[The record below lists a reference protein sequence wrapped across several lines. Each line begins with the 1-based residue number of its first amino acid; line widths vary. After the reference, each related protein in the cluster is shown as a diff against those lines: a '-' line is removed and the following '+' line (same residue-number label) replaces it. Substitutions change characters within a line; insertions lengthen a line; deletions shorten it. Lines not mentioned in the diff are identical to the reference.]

1 MGVRGLTSYIA
12 KNAERY
18 LEPFELHD
26 CNLVIDGDSLSS
38 NLYRW
43 NSQCNSAFGGDYD
56 QYYRTVIEFFD
67 ALRQCNIT
75 PYVLLD
81 GGYPRKKLATVR
93 TRLRAKIGAVKHI
106 NPFACLALFPLLMRE
121 VFVDALKDSGI
132 AYMRCIFEADDEVA
146 ILARKLNCPVL
157 SYDSDFYIH
166 NVKYIPSVT
175 LTAKVKHKKIP
186 RKLQRKDKTK
196 VNADDGP
203 MIDEKYKFLDCCLY
217 KIENLVKGQLNDDQL
232 PLFAALLGNDYVSRK
247 LFKSFYNQISLK
259 NCGGKRDT
267 KQQRRIIAL
276 LKWLQHETH
285 ESALKKVLGRLP
297 KEERSYVLSQIKNA
311 MSGYNTEESRAFTY
325 FFNLLRIDED
335 DGRKNIEKIVEFVDY
350 NSSDYESDV
359 NEEDELDNEID
370 TTDESDSDDNSNG
383 KEEDNVK
390 NIAEIKIDEILTEEL
405 SSFRNYQPPEWILSK
420 ILNAAVPRYFI
431 DLLYLK
437 LYVNAPQIENFILPD
452 CNEIALPILQFIF
465 TLLQYPDTDKTFQ
478 YLTRVQ
484 RISNV
489 HYKKFSSIDMPFEF
503 NPMEEKN
510 ENSFRYIFD
519 SIPFHMDIFKQ
530 IELIPMKLKLFI
542 LSIAYFA
549 NKSKLIDIPYI
560 HAVII
565 CYCVL
570 GEADKQY
577 SPISRDYRYFQKHYA
592 NILKVYD
599 GKRLEIDEIS
609 ESTKSIADICNNN
622 LTKDESIAF
631 VNHLLPHFY
640 INDSI
645 RERHTNYSSTII
657 HTYAELQ
664 SILFHLN
671 SLNSLLNH
679 PYESI
684 NIAQYI
690 NGTFLYNMYVALK
703 DRPNIQHYV
712 KHHVFRNCTNYM
724 ELYEKIL
731 KVLEP
736 IVRCLMAD
744 KNKMKKSRLQN
755 RRRNKNERRKKLK
768 CDGKQQGEKN
778 CENKNDHD
786 DNEDSSE
793 SEFEDVNNMY
803 SKLLL
808 KN

>member
-56 QYYRTVIEFFD
+56 QYYRTVVQFFD
-67 ALRQCNIT
+67 ALQQCNVQ

-121 VFVDALKDSGI
+121 VFVNALKDCGI
-132 AYMRCIFEADDEVA
+132 SYMRCIFEADDEVA

-166 NVKYIPSVT
+166 NVQYIPSVT
-175 LTAKVKHKKIP
+175 LTIKVKRKKIP
-186 RKLQRKDKTK
+186 RKLQKKQMKNDMAFEDTI
-196 VNADDGP
+196 V
-203 MIDEKYKFLDCCLY
+203 DEKYNFLDCCLY
-217 KIENLVKGQLNDDQL
+217 KIENLVKGQLKDDQL

-247 LFKSFYNQISLK
+247 LFKSFYNQMSLK

-285 ESALKKVLGRLP
+285 DSALKKVLGRLP
-297 KEERSYVLSQIKNA
+297 KDERTYVLRQIKNA

-325 FFNLLRIDED
+325 FNLSATNTDAE
-335 DGRKNIEKIVEFVDY
+335 KTKIEQIVDFTDY
-350 NSSDYESDV
+350 NNSDYESDE
-359 NEEDELDNEID
+359 NEEDESDND
-370 TTDESDSDDNSNG
+370 SESSEQSADNSA
-383 KEEDNVK
+383 KEEIENENVDETEIVE
-390 NIAEIKIDEILTEEL
+390 NISNDL
-405 SSFRNYQPPEWILSK
+405 STFRNYQPPEWILPK
-420 ILNAAVPRYFI
+420 ILSADVPRFFI

-437 LYVNAPQIENFILPD
+437 LYVNAPQIENFVFPD

-465 TLLQYPDTDKTFQ
+465 TLLHYPDTDQTFQ

-489 HYKKFSSIDMPFEF
+489 HYKKLSSINNIMPPIEF
-503 NPMEEKN
+503 NQLEEKN
-510 ENSFRYIFD
+510 EKLFRCIFE
-519 SIPFHMDIFKQ
+519 SIPFHAEIFKQ
-530 IELIPMKLKLFI
+530 IEFLPMKLKLFI
-542 LSIAYFA
+542 LSIIYWA
-549 NKSKLIDIPYI
+549 NKSKFIEIPYV
-560 HAVII
+560 HAIVI

-570 GEADKQY
+570 GEADKRY
-577 SPISRDYRYFQKHYA
+577 SPISRDYRVFQKRYG
-592 NILKVYD
+592 NILKQYD
-599 GKRLEIDEIS
+599 SKRPLIDS
-609 ESTKSIADICNNN
+609 VESKKSIDDICNN
-622 LTKDESIAF
+622 LSKDESIAL

-640 INDSI
+640 INDNI

-664 SILFHLN
+664 SIIFNLN
-671 SLNSLLNH
+671 ALNALLNN

-684 NIAQYI
+684 HVAQCM

-703 DRPNIQHYV
+703 DRPNIEHYV
-712 KHHVFRNCTNYM
+712 KHHIFRNCINYM
-724 ELYEKIL
+724 QLYENIIKL
-731 KVLEP
+731 LEP
-736 IVRCLMAD
+736 IVECMMMD
-744 KNKMKKSRLQN
+744 KNKIKKSRLQN
-755 RRRNKNERRKKLK
+755 RRKNKQQKRKKIK
-768 CDGKQQGEKN
+768 NDDVQQDEKN
-778 CENKNDHD
+778 CEQKND
-786 DNEDSSE
+786 NVEGSSSD